1 MILLALEYLVIDF
14 FFFFF
19 CLFLIFFKFSGKSAS
34 KIILENIINL
44 VFKDLTPLIKKNSF
58 LQVIFNGLF
67 IILLI
72 NNFLGLIIYI
82 FSTTSHLSLT
92 LVTSLILWVSIFIV
106 NMVYNIKNFLRH
118 LVPNGIS
125 YFLIPLIVL
134 IETLSNLIRPLILG
148 IRISANII
156 AGHLLI
162 TLIRELLAGAGSAFL
177 LVGGGIALLVILET
191 IVSVIQA
198 YIFTILLGLYFS
210 E

>member
-1 MILLALEYLVIDF
+1 MIF

-19 CLFLIFFKFSGKSAS
+19 LFFIFFKFTSKSGS
-34 KIILENIINL
+34 KVVFENLINL
-44 VFKDLTPLIKKNSF
+44 VFKDLAPLIKKNSF

-92 LVTSLILWVSIFIV
+92 LVTRLILWVSIFVV
-106 NMVYNIKNFLRH
+106 NIVYNIKNFLRH

-148 IRISANII
+148 IRIRANII

-162 TLIRELLAGAGSAFL
+162 TLVRELLAGAGSVFL
-177 LVGGGIALLVILET
+177 VVRGGMALLVILET
-191 IVSVIQA
+191 MVRVIQA

>member
-1 MILLALEYLVIDF
+1 M
-14 FFFFF
+14 
-19 CLFLIFFKFSGKSAS
+19 
-34 KIILENIINL
+34 
-44 VFKDLTPLIKKNSF
+44 FKDLTLLIKKNSF
-58 LQVIFNGLF
+58 LQIIFNGLF

-106 NMVYNIKNFLRH
+106 NIIYNIKNFLSH

-134 IETLSNLIRPLILG
+134 IETLRNLVRPLILG
-148 IRISANII
+148 IRIRANII

-162 TLIRELLAGAGSAFL
+162 TLVRELLAGVGTAFL

>member
-1 MILLALEYLVIDF
+1 M
-14 FFFFF
+14 
-19 CLFLIFFKFSGKSAS
+19 
-34 KIILENIINL
+34 
-44 VFKDLTPLIKKNSF
+44 
-58 LQVIFNGLF
+58 F

-82 FSTTSHLSLT
+82 FSTTSHLRLT
-92 LVTSLILWVSIFIV
+92 LIISFVLWLSIFFTNII
-106 NMVYNIKNFLRH
+106 YNIKNFLSH

-148 IRISANII
+148 IRIRANII

-162 TLIRELLAGAGSAFL
+162 TLVSRLLAGSGSMFL
-177 LVGGGIALLVILET
+177 VVSGGISILVILESM
-191 IVSVIQA
+191 VRVIQA

>member
-1 MILLALEYLVIDF
+1 LF
-14 FFFFF
+14 F
-19 CLFLIFFKFSGKSAS
+19 IFFKFTAKSGS
-34 KIILENIINL
+34 KVLFENLINL
-44 VFKDLTPLIKKNSF
+44 VFKDLAPLIKKNSF

-92 LVTSLILWVSIFIV
+92 LVIRLILWVSIFVV

-125 YFLIPLIVL
+125 YFLMPLIVL

-148 IRISANII
+148 IRIRANII

-162 TLIRELLAGAGSAFL
+162 TLVRELLAGAGSIFL
-177 LVGGGIALLVILET
+177 VVGRGIALLVILET
-191 IVSVIQA
+191 MVRVIQA

>member
-1 MILLALEYLVIDF
+1 LF
-14 FFFFF
+14 FIFPKFTAKSGSKV
-19 CLFLIFFKFSGKSAS
+19 LF
-34 KIILENIINL
+34 ENLINL
-44 VFKDLTPLIKKNSF
+44 VFKDLSPLIKKNSF

-92 LVTSLILWVSIFIV
+92 LVIRLILWVSIFVV

-125 YFLIPLIVL
+125 YFLMPLIVL

-148 IRISANII
+148 IRIRANII

-162 TLIRELLAGAGSAFL
+162 TLVRELLAGAGPIFL
-177 LVGGGIALLVILET
+177 VVGRGMALLVILET
-191 IVSVIQA
+191 MVRVIQA